1 MVVNLFRDRN
11 VKNGRNLVIFS
22 IAFSKIHK
30 KIKKYC
36 ISSCIAAKNMLYCYQ
51 HKIGWSGLAGPL
63 PLVCVAKFIF
73 AHGKENYG
81 RK

>member
-1 MVVNLFRDRN
+1 MVVNRFRDRN
-11 VKNGRNLVIFS
+11 VKKSRFLLIFS
-22 IAFSKIHK
+22 IAFSNFLK

-36 ISSCIAAKNMLYCYQ
+36 ISYCIAAKNMLYCYQ

-63 PLVCVAKFIF
+63 PLVCRTNFIF
-73 AHGKENYG
+73 ARGKEHYG